1 LKLPNAYTVAL
12 TDYMRKPKLKTFD
25 SYDNTVTCTV
35 SKKDFQLKKV
45 EVVIRK
51 AEGEE
56 VRTIIPSSGRWIF
69 RLAKEELIDVHISVI
84 DEADKVYMLT
94 VTNLE

>member
-1 LKLPNAYTVAL
+1 
-12 TDYMRKPKLKTFD
+12 MRKPKLKTFD

-56 VRTIIPSSGRWIF
+56 VRTIIPGSGRWMF
-69 RLAKEELIDVHISVI
+69 RLAKEEVDNAQISVT
-84 DEADKVYMLT
+84 DEADKVHM
-94 VTNLE
+94 VAVASLE